1 MTSSDAADA
10 NRTATVASSS
20 WPRRALAAVW
30 ARRETL
36 FWTAL
41 VVAVLVIQWPML
53 KGWYYKATGAEAPA
67 SAIAWRTDFDAALAE
82 ARLTNKPLLVDFS
95 ADWCPPCVAMKHDV
109 WPHPQVA
116 VAVNSAVV
124 PLLVDADRDAV
135 LGPRYQVSA
144 IPTVLLIDAGGRVIK
159 RHDGY
164 LPRSGVLRFLAG
176 AAE

>member
-1 MTSSDAADA
+1 MNTSDSAGVNRSVTMAA
-10 NRTATVASSS
+10 ASG
-20 WPRRALAAVW
+20 PRRALAAVW

-36 FWTAL
+36 FWAAL

-82 ARLTNKPLLVDFS
+82 ARLANKRVLVDFS

-116 VAVNSAVV
+116 AAVNDGYV
-124 PLLVDADRDAV
+124 PVLVDADLDTVLAARFQVSTIPAV
-135 LGPRYQVSA
+135 LM
-144 IPTVLLIDAGGRVIK
+144 LDAGGNLVK
-159 RHDGY
+159 RNDGY
-164 LPRSGVLRFLAG
+164 LPRSGMLRFLAG

>member
-10 NRTATVASSS
+10 SRTATVAASS
-20 WPRRALAAVW
+20 WPHRALAAVR

-41 VVAVLVIQWPML
+41 VVGVLVIQWPML
-53 KGWYYKATGAEAPA
+53 KGWYYKATGAEAPP

-82 ARLTNKPLLVDFS
+82 AKLTNKPLLVDFS

-116 VAVNSAVV
+116 AAVNSAVV